1 MRCRQ
6 IDAVRDAHIKVS
18 KWVGQ
23 GSQVV
28 ASLLLAS
35 LAMPAMGVEMNI
47 HAEFRPDPA
56 QPHLNKFENK
66 TPSVG
71 YCVAFPAQCTSLNI
85 FSLRAAITA
94 DSVAQITA
102 FHTDPRQGA
111 MFKVPTEWQDL
122 TVVHRQT
129 QETETLRVRIMG
141 VGSTYIV
148 PNLVDLVGGG
158 VTPLQAHQ
166 RMWTGS
172 SWVYPPSSCLGT
184 GVSLYW
190 PSLSMYGFFWRTPV
204 GSLCAKQARFD
215 IPTMRLSTLEFAYE
229 LATPNPLGM
238 SSGEYVGSHQYTV
251 GPGRDFDLG
260 DVMLPS
266 SPTLTLN
273 FTLAVQH
280 DLKVEVPPNGS
291 RIELVPQGGWQAWL
305 NQGRKPARLFRDQ
318 TFSISASSRF
328 KMQMSCERSIGD
340 TCALKNTTDGHEVPL
355 DVSVSLPHGLNRP
368 DGSAVQRQPLL
379 LSGAGTE
386 QFLPGFYVNRRPGTL
401 HFEVKKGYADQMLER
416 GDTTYTGQVTVV
428 WDSEL

>member
-1 MRCRQ
+1 MSCRQ
-6 IDAVRDAHIKVS
+6 IEAVSGRNMNVA
-18 KWVGQ
+18 KWLGR
-23 GSQVV
+23 GSQVA
-28 ASLLLAS
+28 ASVLLAS
-35 LAMPAMGVEMNI
+35 LAMPAIAVEMSI

-71 YCVAFPAQCTSLNI
+71 YCVSFPAQCKSLNI
-85 FSLRAAITA
+85 FSLRAAISA
-94 DSVAQITA
+94 ESVTQISA
-102 FHTDPRQGA
+102 FHTDQRQGA

-129 QETETLRVRIMG
+129 QETETLKVRIMG
-141 VGSTYIV
+141 VGSTYSI
-148 PNLVDLVGGG
+148 PNLISLVGGG

-172 SWVYPPSSCLGT
+172 SWVYPPRTCLGT
-184 GVSLYW
+184 GVSLYGTIT
-190 PSLSMYGFFWRTPV
+190 YGFFWRTPV
-204 GSLCAKQARFD
+204 GSLCARQARFD
-215 IPTMRLSTLEFAYE
+215 IPTMRLNSLEFAYE
-229 LATPNPLGM
+229 LITPNPLGM
-238 SSGEYVGSHQYTV
+238 SSGEYIGSHQYTV
-251 GPGRDFDLG
+251 GPGKDFDLG
-260 DVMLPS
+260 DVMMPS

-280 DLKVEVPPNGS
+280 DLKVEVPPNGN

-355 DVSVSLPHGLNRP
+355 DVSVSLPHGLNRA
-368 DGSAVQRQPLL
+368 DGSAVIRQPLL

-386 QFLPGFYVNRRPGTL
+386 QFNPGFYVNRRPGTL
-401 HFEVKKGYADQMLER
+401 HFEVKKDHADQMLER
-416 GDTTYTGQVTVV
+416 GGSTYSGQVTVV